1 MFDLDDPADTDA
13 ALDREWAWPSGT
25 VECLSELA
33 RRHVNSRD
41 SGDAF
46 SRAALLELVVRGVPL
61 NIDTAARVRTI
72 LDFERE
78 RLRRAAAARRASV
91 ARYLA

>member
-1 MFDLDDPADTDA
+1 MLDLDDPADTDD

-33 RRHVNSRD
+33 RRHVNSRN

-46 SRAALLELVVRGVPL
+46 SRAALLELALRGVTL
-61 NIDTAARVRTI
+61 NLDTAARVRTI

-78 RLRRAAAARRASV
+78 RVRRAAGVRRASV
-91 ARYLA
+91 RRYLA